1 MRGRLAA
8 AAALGLLAV
17 AGPAAAFNC
26 PVAIRQAED
35 LVRKAEPRAT
45 PDTRPLL
52 EEARRYLIEARAHH
66 EQARTRRDHGDAVR
80 KAKFAQAL
88 AEEVLMLA
96 GP

>member
-1 MRGRLAA
+1 MRGALAIAA
-8 AAALGLLAV
+8 AVGLLAL
-17 AGPAAAFNC
+17 AGPAAAFTC
-26 PVAIRQAED
+26 PVAIQQAED

-52 EEARRYLIEARAHH
+52 EEARRYLTEARAHH
-66 EQARTRRDHGDAVR
+66 EQARTKRDHGDAVR

>member
-1 MRGRLAA
+1 MRGRLAVA
-8 AAALGLLAV
+8 AAIALLTV
-17 AGPAAAFNC
+17 SRPAAAFNC
-26 PVAIRQAED
+26 PVAIKQAED
-35 LVRKAEPRAT
+35 VVRKAEPRAT

-52 EEARRYLIEARAHH
+52 EEARRYLTEARAHH
-66 EQARTRRDHGDAVR
+66 EQARTKRDHGDAVR